1 MLTDK
6 IKQLIEKTLIEL
18 PGDVIDAIEL
28 AYRRE
33 THKIG
38 KIQLETILKNI
49 EVARKDRLPLCQ
61 DTGVPI
67 FFIEY
72 GKDRTYTLDELIDSI
87 NEAVLD
93 IHKEVP
99 VRPSLVDTLSRKN
112 LGYSDNPAWIH
123 IDYSRSAETKIHFL
137 PKGAGSENVSFTE
150 MLNPTV
156 SEDEIVDI
164 ITEAIMR
171 AGGKSC
177 PPIILGI
184 GLGGTL
190 DLAALSAKKALLNKI
205 STEKTDLEM
214 KILNSINDLRLGP
227 MGLGG
232 VTTCLDVV
240 VNILPSHTASL
251 PLAVNVQCW
260 CARRGTLI
268 ISDGVIHERD

>member
-1 MLTDK
+1 MLQDK
-6 IKQLIEKTLIEL
+6 IKQLIEKTMIEL
-18 PGDVIDAIEL
+18 PKDVIDALEL
-28 AYRRE
+28 AYRKE

-49 EVARKDRLPLCQ
+49 EVARKDRLPMCQ

-93 IHKEVP
+93 IHKEVL

-123 IDYSRSAETKIHFL
+123 IDYSDSGETKIHFL

-268 ISDGVIHERD
+268 ISDGEVYERD